1 VATAAEKRLSLL
13 HRLDCKDSKILVHA
27 LGPRFDIR
35 DDDLDSLLDYRA
47 SR

>member
-1 VATAAEKRLSLL
+1 M
-13 HRLDCKDSKILVHA
+13 HA

-47 SR
+47 SRWAKDAIVG